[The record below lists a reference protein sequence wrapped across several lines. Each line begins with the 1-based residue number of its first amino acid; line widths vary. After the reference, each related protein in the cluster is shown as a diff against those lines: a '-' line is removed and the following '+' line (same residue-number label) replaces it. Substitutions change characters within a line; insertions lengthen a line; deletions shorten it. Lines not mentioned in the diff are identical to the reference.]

1 VVLPN
6 KYATNTQKLNKGHTT
21 MKTFKQHLEEAQ
33 EFSSAGT
40 SQSQVAKGFS
50 TVAKHIGWKPDT
62 LNVDLGGGK
71 YDHGV
76 KFLQGHGVESHV
88 LDPFN
93 RPEEHN
99 KKVAETVKARG
110 GADTV
115 TLFNVL
121 NTIKE
126 PEVHREVLEAAKS
139 HLKPGG
145 RLFVSVY
152 SGDKSGVGRQT
163 KADSWQRNENLR
175 DYLKAVHSVFPN
187 AGIQKGVIHAIIEF
201 F

>member
-1 VVLPN
+1 
-6 KYATNTQKLNKGHTT
+6 
-21 MKTFKQHLEEAQ
+21 MKTFLQHLQEAQ
-33 EFSSAGT
+33 EFSSAAT

-50 TVAKHIGWKPDT
+50 TVAKHIGWKPNT

-76 KFLQGHGVESHV
+76 KFLEGHGVESHV
-88 LDPFN
+88 LDPYN
-93 RPEEHN
+93 RSAEHN
-99 KKVAETVKARG
+99 DRIAKLVKARG

-126 PEVHREVLEAAKS
+126 PEVHREVLETAKS

-145 RLFVSVY
+145 RLYISVY
-152 SGDKSGVGRQT
+152 AGDKSGVGRQT
-163 KADSWQRNENLR
+163 KADSWQRNENIR
-175 DYLKAVHSVFPN
+175 NYLKAVHSVFPN
-187 AGIQKGVIHAIIEF
+187 AGIQKGVIHAINEVF
-201 F
+201 

>member
-1 VVLPN
+1 MF
-6 KYATNTQKLNKGHTT
+6 KSFAQFIHETQEYT
-21 MKTFKQHLEEAQ
+21 
-33 EFSSAGT
+33 SAGT
-40 SQSQVAKGFS
+40 SQSQVAKGFGI
-50 TVAKHIGWKPDT
+50 VAKHIGWKPDT
-62 LNVDLGGGK
+62 LNVDLGGGR

-76 KFLQGHGVESHV
+76 KFLAAHGVESHV

-93 RPEEHN
+93 RSPEHN
-99 KKVAETVKARG
+99 QKVAELVKARG

-126 PEVHREVLEAAKS
+126 PEIHREVLKAAQS
-139 HLKPGG
+139 HLRPGG

-163 KADSWQRNENLR
+163 KKDSWQRNEELKA
-175 DYLKAVHSVFPN
+175 YLKTVHSVFPN
-187 AGIQKGVIHAIIEF
+187 AGIQKGVIHAINEVF
-201 F
+201 

>member
-1 VVLPN
+1 V
-6 KYATNTQKLNKGHTT
+6 
-21 MKTFKQHLEEAQ
+21 KTFKQHLHEVQ
-33 EFSSAGT
+33 EFSSAAT

-50 TVAKHIGWKPDT
+50 TVAKHIGWKPGT
-62 LNVDLGGGK
+62 LNLDLGGGK

-76 KFLQGHGVESHV
+76 KFLEQHGVESHV
-88 LDPFN
+88 LDPYN

-163 KADSWQRNENLR
+163 KADSWQRNENLK
-175 DYLKAVHSVFPN
+175 DYLKAVQSVFPN
-187 AGIQKGVIHAIIEF
+187 AGIQKGVIHAINEVF
-201 F
+201 